1 MTERETGGEIVAEF
15 IEVARAKRRMCNAHK
30 KKCSECKLQENCSL
44 LNVFAYK
51 DNEVKKLENEVMSW
65 AAEHPEPV
73 YPTWVEYLV
82 GIGVIP
88 HEIRLETADALMDTH
103 LLKPICAD
111 IAQKLGIEPKE
122 G

>member
-1 MTERETGGEIVAEF
+1 MAEF
-15 IEVARAKRRMCNAHK
+15 QEVMRQYKRMCYGKA
-30 KKCSECKLQENCSL
+30 CSDCDFYKFKMSL
-44 LNVFAYK
+44 SHQMACLRFLKEYPVEA
-51 DNEVKKLENEVMSW
+51 EALVMNW

-88 HEIRLETADALMDTH
+88 HEIRLETEDALMDTH
-103 LLKPICAD
+103 LLKPIPAD

>member
-1 MTERETGGEIVAEF
+1 MADFVQTM
-15 IEVARAKRRMCNAHK
+15 KDWKRMCNVMGQEDEYNACE
-30 KKCSECKLQENCSL
+30 KCGLGMFGCPAIYEKECDDADWKHVEK
-44 LNVFAYK
+44 V
-51 DNEVKKLENEVMSW
+51 VVPW

-103 LLKPICAD
+103 LLKPIPAD

>member
-1 MTERETGGEIVAEF
+1 MAEYGVV
-15 IEVARAKRRMCNAHK
+15 IKEARRMCWHYTQSGHHDRCPMYPA
-30 KKCSECKLQENCSL
+30 C
-44 LNVFAYK
+44 NVSQCRKIAFERPA
-51 DNEVKKLENEVMSW
+51 DFEARVMDW
-65 AAEHPEPV
+65 AIEHPEPV

-103 LLKPICAD
+103 LLKPIPAD